1 MACSNCK
8 KKEKMDELMKT
19 GEFIGK
25 AAIWVFVIWTLL
37 GFYGVYSLITKF
49 I

>member
-1 MACSNCK
+1 MACSTCK

-19 GEFIGK
+19 GEFMSK
-25 AAIWVFVIWTLL
+25 TVIWITIIWTLL